1 MSINF
6 IESSDVN
13 GKPIWLNTEHIVS
26 FGVKEMAI
34 KAKHGV
40 GFKDGLW
47 VKCLDCTNSEY
58 EFYIIDETPKS
69 FLEKISNINCLKKKR
84 LELADK
90 LENHNIWR
98 RGLPPYDKPA
108 SEPLSP
114 TELGENID
122 EAIKILRS

>member
-69 FLEKISNINCLKKKR
+69 FLEKISNINCVMA
-84 LELADK
+84 LE
-90 LENHNIWR
+90 EN
-98 RGLPPYDKPA
+98 GLRNAVIKSVTAAYDKTQ
-108 SEPLSP
+108 EMK
-114 TELGENID
+114 GN
-122 EAIKILRS
+122 K